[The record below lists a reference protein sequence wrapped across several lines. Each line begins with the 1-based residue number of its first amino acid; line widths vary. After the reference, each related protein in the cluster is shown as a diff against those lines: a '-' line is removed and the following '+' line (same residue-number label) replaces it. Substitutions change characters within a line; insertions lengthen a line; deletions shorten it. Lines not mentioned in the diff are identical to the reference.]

1 MQWQQ
6 AAPTAWKDPVL
17 PGFPSQG
24 AGPDADVGK
33 RETIG
38 PGSTMGMKGGK
49 WGEKERGEQ
58 VPSPP
63 LFIAAIDR
71 GMCAL
76 IQVDHLLELDK
87 HVRVWALY
95 CHSEREREREKVRDG
110 GKRDR
115 DGERLSGEIGRRCE
129 RMLETEE

>member
-1 MQWQQ
+1 MRKGRDNRAEQH
-6 AAPTAWKDPVL
+6 DE
-17 PGFPSQG
+17 G
-24 AGPDADVGK
+24 
-33 RETIG
+33 REN
-38 PGSTMGMKGGK
+38 
-49 WGEKERGEQ
+49 GERERDGEQ
-58 VPSPP
+58 VPSLP

-110 GKRDR
+110 GKRVRETAR
-115 DGERLSGEIGRRCE
+115 D
-129 RMLETEE
+129 

>member
-1 MQWQQ
+1 MQMRKGRDNQ
-6 AAPTAWKDPVL
+6 AGQHD
-17 PGFPSQG
+17 GHEG
-24 AGPDADVGK
+24 
-33 RETIG
+33 REN
-38 PGSTMGMKGGK
+38 
-49 WGEKERGEQ
+49 EERERDGEQ

-95 CHSEREREREKVRDG
+95 CHSER
-110 GKRDR
+110 
-115 DGERLSGEIGRRCE
+115 GRK
-129 RMLETEE
+129 

>member
-1 MQWQQ
+1 ME
-6 AAPTAWKDPVL
+6 APCSPRPPLTGCWSRCRCGKGRDNR
-17 PGFPSQG
+17 
-24 AGPDADVGK
+24 AGQHDGQEG
-33 RETIG
+33 REN
-38 PGSTMGMKGGK
+38 
-49 WGEKERGEQ
+49 GEREREREQ

-110 GKRDR
+110 GKRGRETAR
-115 DGERLSGEIGRRCE
+115 D
-129 RMLETEE
+129 

>member
-1 MQWQQ
+1 
-6 AAPTAWKDPVL
+6 
-17 PGFPSQG
+17 
-24 AGPDADVGK
+24 
-33 RETIG
+33 
-38 PGSTMGMKGGK
+38 MGMEGGK

-115 DGERLSGEIGRRCE
+115 DGERLSREIVRQCERQRE